1 MPLREKDFKLV
12 TEKLKKFKSFLIV
25 SHRNP
30 DADTIGS
37 NLALKEV
44 LTDVF
49 NKQVDSACADK
60 LPSNLAFLKGSNEIL
75 QKIDL
80 KNYDAII
87 TVDCSSKGQMKYPE
101 VINNFSDYKLPIINI
116 DHHVSNN
123 KYGNVNLI
131 DSDCASATEILFKYF
146 KYLKISITLS
156 IATNLLAGIY
166 CDTGSF
172 MHSNTNAENYKIAE
186 KLLSAGASHS
196 NIIKNMFKTK
206 TVDQLKLWGKVFE
219 NTRINNKNTIISK
232 VTENDF
238 KNTNTNP
245 RDLAGIINYLNSIPD
260 GEMSILLSEDLKG
273 NIKGSVRSG
282 IGNIDVADLCKQ
294 FGGGGHTKAAGFKI
308 PGKIISKEI
317 WQIEG
322 DIE

>member
-1 MPLREKDFKLV
+1 
-12 TEKLKKFKSFLIV
+12 
-25 SHRNP
+25 
-30 DADTIGS
+30 
-37 NLALKEV
+37 
-44 LTDVF
+44 
-49 NKQVDSACADK
+49 
-60 LPSNLAFLKGSNEIL
+60 
-75 QKIDL
+75 
-80 KNYDAII
+80 
-87 TVDCSSKGQMKYPE
+87 
-101 VINNFSDYKLPIINI
+101 
-116 DHHVSNN
+116 
-123 KYGNVNLI
+123 
-131 DSDCASATEILFKYF
+131 
-146 KYLKISITLS
+146 
-156 IATNLLAGIY
+156 
-166 CDTGSF
+166 
-172 MHSNTNAENYKIAE
+172 
-186 KLLSAGASHS
+186 
-196 NIIKNMFKTK
+196 MFKTK